1 VSRASIK
8 ALITLRSDLK
18 RDLTL
23 ARATTIY
30 VCEACHGQAPKW
42 QGQCPHCGEWNSLT
56 AQLQPAGSRGA
67 AKSRTALVASSAP
80 ASLSEA
86 IAAGAAG
93 GAGRLAVGLG
103 ELDRVLGGGLV
114 PGSVTLL
121 GGEPGIGKSTLLLQ
135 VAQALA
141 VRATVLYATG
151 EESTAQVALRAQRL
165 GGAYERVHLLA
176 ETDLDT
182 VLALAEQQRPALLV
196 VDSIQ
201 TMALAAVPSAAGAVT
216 QLRECT
222 AALVRFA
229 KASGTAV
236 LIVGHVTKDG
246 AIAGPRMLEHLVDTV
261 LYFERDAGSRFRRV
275 RAAKNRF
282 GAANELGFFLMQE
295 TGLKEV
301 KNPAAIFL
309 SRAPQ
314 PVVGSLV
321 MVTRDGTRPLLVEV
335 QGLVD
340 PSRLGAPRRVA
351 QGIDSG
357 RLAMVLAVLHR
368 HGGVSL
374 QEHDVFANVVGGLDI
389 DEPAWDLP
397 VALALASSL
406 RDFALPPDLVV
417 FGELGLT
424 GEVRP
429 VTFGEERIREAAKL
443 GFKRALVPEGNLP
456 RERIEGIDI
465 RGVARIGDALTR
477 IFG

>member
-1 VSRASIK
+1 MP
-8 ALITLRSDLK
+8 
-18 RDLTL
+18 L
-23 ARATTIY
+23 ARPQLVH
-30 VCEACHGQAPKW
+30 VCEACQGESVKW
-42 QGQCPHCGEWNSLT
+42 QGQCPHCGEWNTLSGPTVVST
-56 AQLQPAGSRGA
+56 ARVGTADRRG
-67 AKSRTALVASSAP
+67 KPLVATATT
-80 ASLSEA
+80 ATLTDA
-86 IAAGAAG
+86 IHAARTD
-93 GAGRLAVGLG
+93 AGRLLSGLA

-135 VAQALA
+135 VAQAVGA
-141 VRATVLYATG
+141 ARSVLYVSG
-151 EESTAQVALRAQRL
+151 EESAAQIALRAQRL
-165 GGAYERVHLLA
+165 GGAYDNVQVVT
-176 ETDLDT
+176 ETELESVL
-182 VLALAEQQRPALLV
+182 VLAQVGPPTLLI

-201 TMALAAVPSAAGAVT
+201 TMALAAVPSAAGSVT

-222 AALVRFA
+222 AALVRHA
-229 KASGTAV
+229 KASGVAV

-295 TGLKEV
+295 NGLREV
-301 KNPAAIFL
+301 RNPSAIYL
-309 SRAPQ
+309 ARAPQ
-314 PVVGSLV
+314 AVVGSLV

-335 QGLVD
+335 QALVD

-351 QGIDSG
+351 QGIDAG

-368 HGGVSL
+368 HGGVDL
-374 QEHDVFANVVGGLDI
+374 QQHDVFANVVGGLEI

-397 VALALASSL
+397 VAIALASSL
-406 RDFALPPDLVV
+406 RDIALPPDLVV

-429 VTFGEERIREAAKL
+429 VTYGEERIREAAKL
-443 GFKRALVPEGNLP
+443 GFRRALVPQENLP
-456 RERIEGIDI
+456 RAAVAGIDVQGVSRI
-465 RGVARIGDALTR
+465 DAALSAALHATRGRAAPV
-477 IFG
+477 